1 VRQVQIQTTKTLSSG
16 AMDNSCRMMLF
27 DLSIRGH
34 HPNYIQQL
42 IRYWQAQKLAGALTI
57 VVSPKFLEEHADVVD
72 LARSGSQN
80 TIHFVAIA
88 PEEEAAL
95 KSRGSAL
102 KRFLRTFQE
111 WQILS
116 KYAVLS
122 QATHC
127 LIMYFDTCQLPLAFG
142 SKSPCPFSGIYFRPT
157 FHYGA
162 FANHRLSWKDRL
174 QQWREKLLLS
184 RVLSHPQFRT
194 LFCLDPFAVE
204 YLQQRGE
211 SRVVRLADP
220 VQVDQVSATPPALLR
235 KTLEIDPGR
244 QIFLFF
250 GALTG
255 RKGTHQLLDA
265 IEKLPANLCQKLCL
279 LLVGEIKA
287 TEKAAVE
294 AKIAALCQARPVQIV
309 RHYEFVPEQ
318 DVPGYFQLADVVLA
332 PYQQHVGMSGI
343 LLLAAAAAKPVLSS
357 DYGLMGE
364 MVRRYDLG
372 RVVDSTQPTEIAAG
386 ITQFLTAQ
394 NPVGDRAKMRSFAEQ
409 NSAEQYAKII
419 FQHLQAASEVAS
431 ELASG
436 VGSGA

>member
-1 VRQVQIQTTKTLSSG
+1 MIVQQTQVQPPMTSNHGTIG
-16 AMDNSCRMMLF
+16 NSDRRMMLF

-42 IRYWQAQKLAGALTI
+42 IHYWQHQKLAGTLTI

-72 LARSGSQN
+72 RATSVGQK
-80 TIHFVAIA
+80 TVHFVAIST
-88 PEEEAAL
+88 EEEAAL

-102 KRFLRTFQE
+102 NRFLRTFQE
-111 WQILS
+111 WQILA
-116 KYAVLS
+116 KYAALY

-157 FHYGA
+157 FHYGE
-162 FANHRLSWKDRL
+162 FANHRSSWKKRL
-174 QQWREKLLLS
+174 QQWREKLLLAK
-184 RVLSHPQFRT
+184 VLSHSQFRT

-211 SRVVRLADP
+211 SRVVHLADP
-220 VQVDQVSATPPALLR
+220 VQVDQVAATPPAMLR
-235 KTLEIDPGR
+235 ETLGIDPGR
-244 QIFLFF
+244 QVFLFF

-265 IEKLPANLCQKLCL
+265 IKKLPDNLCQKLCL

-287 TEKAAVE
+287 TEEAAVE
-294 AKIAALCQARPVQIV
+294 AKIAALCQSRPVQIV
-309 RHYEFVPEQ
+309 RHYEFVPDSE
-318 DVPGYFQLADVVLA
+318 VPGYFQLADVVLA

-343 LLLAAAAAKPVLSS
+343 LLLAAAAEKPVLSS

-364 MVRRYDLG
+364 MVRQYDLG
-372 RVVDSTQPTEIAAG
+372 IVVDSTRSTEIANG
-386 ITQFLTAQ
+386 ITQLLTNQ
-394 NPVGDRAKMRSFAEQ
+394 NPVGDRAKMRFFAEQ

-419 FQHLQAASEVAS
+419 FQHLQSS
-431 ELASG
+431 PELASG